1 MGLIDFK
8 LNLRFLVFVYGFVD
22 DISVIL
28 WIIAGLVRVFR
39 ISVHIP
45 QKLVVFNFFNVAID
59 VPHQEKFTQRFPF
72 IKRCL
77 GSFP

>member
-39 ISVHIP
+39 ITVYIP
-45 QKLVVFNFFNVAID
+45 QELVVFDLFDVAVDI
-59 VPHQEKFTQRFPF
+59 PHQEKFTQRFPF
-72 IKRCL
+72 VKR
-77 GSFP
+77 